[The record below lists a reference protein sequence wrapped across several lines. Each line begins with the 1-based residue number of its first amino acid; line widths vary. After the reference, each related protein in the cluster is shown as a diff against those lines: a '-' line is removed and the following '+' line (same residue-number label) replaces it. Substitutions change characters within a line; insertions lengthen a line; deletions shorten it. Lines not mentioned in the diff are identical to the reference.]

1 MKFIHTLSLLIF
13 FALNALASQNNQGNW
28 ANHMIETYTIP
39 ADRNR
44 EEAIAALGLV
54 PHNTRNWLVQKANQ
68 IIAQAERQRIG
79 VGFHGNAQVLLNLAT
94 LALSRQR
101 RESYDRITQ
110 LLDLRDALDKRQSLR
125 VLATMPPNTMEWV
138 LEMTRVSLARC
149 PAIRG
154 NIMDYLL
161 LIEEKCRAHHI
172 ELPIF
177 LNAFIQELEAHPQAI
192 NEDEVAELLLETQR
206 RVGIGRGDGR
216 QV

>member
-1 MKFIHTLSLLIF
+1 
-13 FALNALASQNNQGNW
+13 
-28 ANHMIETYTIP
+28 
-39 ADRNR
+39 
-44 EEAIAALGLV
+44 
-54 PHNTRNWLVQKANQ
+54 
-68 IIAQAERQRIG
+68 
-79 VGFHGNAQVLLNLAT
+79 
-94 LALSRQR
+94 
-101 RESYDRITQ
+101 
-110 LLDLRDALDKRQSLR
+110 
-125 VLATMPPNTMEWV
+125 MEWV

-216 QV
+216 QL